1 MGWPI
6 SASTQTSAG
15 YFASPRP
22 RTRMGGATAR
32 RATRRQMSRPLH
44 VAGFCLSVARAADVI
59 SQRIADLKGVWIDVR
74 FLQRRGVQIHI
85 GAASIILN
93 EAEAARS
100 IPHLQ
105 FSCRRYFPFFS
116 LISASRRRSLDFFRT
131 NTILS
136 FRARLSIA
144 DTDRK

>member
-1 MGWPI
+1 
-6 SASTQTSAG
+6 
-15 YFASPRP
+15 
-22 RTRMGGATAR
+22 
-32 RATRRQMSRPLH
+32 MSRPLH

-59 SQRIADLKGVWIDVR
+59 SQPIADLNGVRIDVS

-105 FSCRRYFPFFS
+105 SSCRHYFPFDFS
-116 LISASRRRSLDFFRT
+116 LISTSRRRSPDFFRNGA

-144 DTDRK
+144 DTLRLSRCAIAAGLSPDAASARSCSSCSGVQGGLAS